1 MHEARKYALRLS
13 QGLICQDVCHQ
24 PFESGLIHFL
34 AALGV
39 NPDTLRLRTAPEFS
53 SLLGSL
59 VYYVRVL
66 TVEAFL
72 PSEQRSEQG
81 AAKTLALLQRR
92 SCHLVDGSR
101 SPMSVMLSLLSYAK
115 FVLLRTPGSIAGSM
129 WWSLDRQTFFLKGRP
144 IELARFRTIAQD
156 GVAEAAQVLWE
167 QVLLV
172 QKSRIRAGALWS
184 SQRSRTMLP

>member
-39 NPDTLRLRTAPEFS
+39 NPDTLRLRTAPEYS

-81 AAKTLALLQRR
+81 AAKTLAQSNERDAEPAIIR
-92 SCHLVDGSR
+92 QVRVAAYARQYSR
-101 SPMSVMLSLLSYAK
+101 QHV
-115 FVLLRTPGSIAGSM
+115 VVT
-129 WWSLDRQTFFLKGRP
+129 
-144 IELARFRTIAQD
+144 
-156 GVAEAAQVLWE
+156 
-167 QVLLV
+167 
-172 QKSRIRAGALWS
+172 
-184 SQRSRTMLP
+184 